1 MKLKRTLFVFL
12 FCIALLSGCAGKDNP
27 YKGIEKKDIA
37 QVNSASNLEFVNEY
51 RGYNDNWAAVYI
63 VFKLKDNANH
73 TAKLQIKYI
82 GEEAIKPGELKYSF
96 NTLGGGDGN
105 GVLRTTDSVDGIFN
119 LGSTESNG
127 SVASPN
133 SIVKV
138 QLQWNGKT
146 DTIDLHP
153 AETK

>member
-1 MKLKRTLFVFL
+1 MKRIQFVFL
-12 FCIALLSGCAGKDNP
+12 FFISLLSGCVGKDNP
-27 YKGIEKKDIA
+27 YNGIETKDIVK
-37 QVNSASNLEFVNEY
+37 VNDASNLEFVNEY
-51 RGYNDNWAAVYI
+51 RGYNDNWAAVYT

-82 GEEAIKPGELKYSF
+82 GEDVIQPGELKYSLD
-96 NTLGGGDGN
+96 TVGGGDGS

-133 SIVKV
+133 SNVKV

-146 DTIDLHP
+146 ETIDLHP
-153 AETK
+153 AND